1 MGNTSQGIQINN
13 YDIYFMFLY
22 ALLNKKNSKKITKM
36 KATTV
41 FHQLFDEM
49 STLDMLQ

>member
-1 MGNTSQGIQINN
+1 
-13 YDIYFMFLY
+13 MFLY
-22 ALLNKKNSKKITKM
+22 ALLNKQNSENITEM
-36 KATTV
+36 KATVV